1 MEQTCSYIR
10 RVALG
15 GVAACQDATFV
26 PNIHAHQGKLQ
37 PAVEGGILIDH
48 QGQILLQNTNCGWNQ
63 KVHYI
68 YYLSQVHYPLCE
80 LWSQINHQ
88 KQGDTEVRCIQ
99 LRGYEHLQPI
109 WSVHRRN
116 Q

>member
-48 QGQILLQNTNCGWNQ
+48 QGQILLQHTNRGWNQ
-63 KVHYI
+63 KGRYR
-68 YYLSQVHYPLCE
+68 YYQPQGHYPL
-80 LWSQINHQ
+80 
-88 KQGDTEVRCIQ
+88 
-99 LRGYEHLQPI
+99 
-109 WSVHRRN
+109 
-116 Q
+116 